1 MSSSLWLQCLDSL
14 KNEIPATEFSMWV
27 RPLQADH
34 DNNTLT
40 LYAPNRFVLDWVQE
54 KYLNDI
60 NRLVNEYSETKL
72 VLRFEVGSLENK
84 PLIKPV
90 RAQPSMVIALSLWWW
105 SSFCRLSW
113 LSLLTACLL
122 SPLVVRRPLIL

>member
-1 MSSSLWLQCLDSL
+1 MLVYKSCEQNSGSFFLIQLIRSNLVVFPKLEFLLPFNNLRFYVSSSLWLQCLDSL

-72 VLRFEVGSLENK
+72 VLRF
-84 PLIKPV
+84 
-90 RAQPSMVIALSLWWW
+90 
-105 SSFCRLSW
+105 
-113 LSLLTACLL
+113 
-122 SPLVVRRPLIL
+122 